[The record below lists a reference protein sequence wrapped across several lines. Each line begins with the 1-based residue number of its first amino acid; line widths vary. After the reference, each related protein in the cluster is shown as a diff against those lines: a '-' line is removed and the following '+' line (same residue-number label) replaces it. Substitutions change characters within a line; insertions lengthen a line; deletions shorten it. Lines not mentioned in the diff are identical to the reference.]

1 MNETIKKDIL
11 SILSGIINILR
22 VKEEK
27 DIVEIKEL
35 SNHTIHNASIFQDED
50 SVSIAILIYSLS
62 KIIER
67 KQGEL
72 SYNNIVRLIKT
83 AYDFLDKNNIDSYR
97 KTIRKLFKFISTIDT
112 KLKLYIEEVINQA
125 QIKKGSK
132 LYEHGI
138 SLARASE
145 ILGVSQWELMS
156 YIGKTKI
163 PDVYEVERVSLKNR
177 LNYAR
182 SLFR

>member
-1 MNETIKKDIL
+1 MNEIVKKDIL
-11 SILSGIINILR
+11 LILSDIIKILT

-27 DIVEIKEL
+27 DITEIKEL

-72 SYNNIVRLIKT
+72 NYNNLLNLLKT
-83 AYDFLDKNNIDSYR
+83 ASKHLTSDDINNYR
-97 KTIRKLFKFISTIDT
+97 KIINKMFKFISSVDS

-138 SLARASE
+138 SMARAAS
-145 ILGVSQWELMS
+145 ILGISQWELMS
-156 YIGKTKI
+156 YIGKTNITEIALEEPIDIKT
-163 PDVYEVERVSLKNR
+163 RLKF
-177 LNYAR
+177 AR
-182 SLFR
+182 GLFE